1 MVLINKNIFWSIYTD
16 KIFLNLII
24 FQKVL
29 IKAMRFVEII
39 IINDIYLLFYL
50 IKYIQYV

>member
-24 FQKVL
+24 FQKVF
-29 IKAMRFVEII
+29 IKA
-39 IINDIYLLFYL
+39 N
-50 IKYIQYV
+50 